1 MKAVVASHVGLS
13 VNSTT
18 QYSLIRGGSDL
29 PIILRTM
36 KKKIF
41 NEFLRQVSDLQKYM
55 NAYSFTLRDFMGEED
70 FSKLYDS
77 LCEIDSKYETYPID

>member
-1 MKAVVASHVGLS
+1 
-13 VNSTT
+13 
-18 QYSLIRGGSDL
+18 
-29 PIILRTM
+29 M

-55 NAYSFTLRDFMGEED
+55 NAYSFTLRGFMSEED

-77 LCEIDSKYETYPID
+77 LCEIDSKYETYPTD